1 MKKFGKKR
9 WILIPCLIV
18 SIAITLIAIGFIP
31 VKRAVYAD
39 KETVFPDENGELKF
53 IAKYEGH
60 TAVDWFRKNIKDD
73 SRIVEA
79 VIFDDRAMLKQS
91 GRSYIGEHDEYYD
104 TPVYY
109 EILENSPLSWL
120 NTNFN
125 PDKVKNYF
133 AIRYYDLYWIEEKQ
147 GEMREGY
154 YNQPIVIKDW
164 TPTYPIQRSGW
175 LASRILPKDYL
186 VIWDFIGWRACW

>member
-1 MKKFGKKR
+1 MKKEKKNR
-9 WILIPCLIV
+9 KVMIPCLI
-18 SIAITLIAIGFIP
+18 SIVIALLIAIGFIP

-39 KETVFPDENGELKF
+39 KETVIADEKGELKF
-53 IAKYEGH
+53 TKYEGR
-60 TAVDWFRKNIKDD
+60 TAADWFIKNIKDE
-73 SRIVEA
+73 SSVVEA
-79 VIFDDRAMLKQS
+79 VIFDDRAMLKRS
-91 GRSYIGEHDEYYD
+91 GTSYIGEYDEYYD

-186 VIWDFIGWRACW
+186 VIWDFIGPRAVSE

>member
-9 WILIPCLIV
+9 WILIPCLI
-18 SIAITLIAIGFIP
+18 SIVIALLIAIGFIP

-39 KETVFPDENGELKF
+39 KDDERRYTKYGEERALG
-53 IAKYEGH
+53 Y
-60 TAVDWFRKNIKDD
+60 WFNKEKADNK
-73 SRIVEA
+73 RIVEA
-79 VIFDDRAMLKQS
+79 VIFDDRAMLKRS
-91 GRSYIGEHDEYYD
+91 GTSYIGEYDEYYD

-186 VIWDFIGWRACW
+186 VIWDFIGPRAVSE

>member
-9 WILIPCLIV
+9 WILIPCLI
-18 SIAITLIAIGFIP
+18 SIVIALLIAIRFIP

-39 KETVFPDENGELKF
+39 KETVIADENGELKF
-53 IAKYEGH
+53 TKYEGR
-60 TAVDWFRKNIKDD
+60 TAADWFINNKDD

-79 VIFDDRAMLKQS
+79 VIFDDRAMLKRS
-91 GRSYIGEHDEYYD
+91 GTSYIGEHGEYYNV
-104 TPVYY
+104 PVYY
-109 EILENSPLSWL
+109 EVRENSPLSWL
-120 NTNFN
+120 NANFN

-133 AIRYYDLYWIEEKQ
+133 AIRYWSINGDEAIKIKDGY
-147 GEMREGY
+147 RERE
-154 YNQPIVIKDW
+154 IVITDW

-186 VIWDFIGWRACW
+186 VIWDFIGPRAVSE

>member
-1 MKKFGKKR
+1 MKKEKKNR
-9 WILIPCLIV
+9 KVIIPCLI
-18 SIAITLIAIGFIP
+18 SIVIALLIAIGFIP

-39 KETVFPDENGELKF
+39 KDDERRYE
-53 IAKYEGH
+53 KYGAEYSLYF
-60 TAVDWFRKNIKDD
+60 WYNKEIDD
-73 SRIVEA
+73 SRDIIETSDL
-79 VIFDDRAMLKQS
+79 IGRPNLKES
-91 GRSYIGEHDEYYD
+91 GTSYIGEYDEYYD

-186 VIWDFIGWRACW
+186 VIWDFIGPRAVSE

>member
-18 SIAITLIAIGFIP
+18 SIAITLTAIGFIP

-39 KETVFPDENGELKF
+39 KDDERRYE
-53 IAKYEGH
+53 KYGAEYSLYF
-60 TAVDWFRKNIKDD
+60 WYNKEIDD
-73 SRIVEA
+73 SRDIIETSNL
-79 VIFDDRAMLKQS
+79 IGRPNLKES
-91 GRSYIGEHDEYYD
+91 GTSYIGEHDEYYD

>member
-1 MKKFGKKR
+1 MKKEKKNR
-9 WILIPCLIV
+9 KVIIPCLI
-18 SIAITLIAIGFIP
+18 SIVIALLIAIGFIP

-39 KETVFPDENGELKF
+39 KDDERRYE
-53 IAKYEGH
+53 KYGAEYSLYF
-60 TAVDWFRKNIKDD
+60 WYNKEIDD
-73 SRIVEA
+73 SRDIIETSDL
-79 VIFDDRAMLKQS
+79 IGRPNLKES
-91 GRSYIGEHDEYYD
+91 GTSYIGEYDEYYD

-109 EILENSPLSWL
+109 EVRENSPLSWL

-186 VIWDFIGWRACW
+186 VIWDFIGPRAVSE